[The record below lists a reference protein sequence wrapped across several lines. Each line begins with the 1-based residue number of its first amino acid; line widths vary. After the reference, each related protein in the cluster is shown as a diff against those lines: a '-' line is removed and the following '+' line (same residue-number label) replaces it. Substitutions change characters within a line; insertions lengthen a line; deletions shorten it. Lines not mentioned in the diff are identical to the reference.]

1 MSYSNVNNSF
11 NLNINKNAIYVP
23 SIIKPKNSEVIK
35 FLDMSYD
42 EIEKNGIPEVIWR
55 YLKTHLE
62 ALLLNTNIDED
73 YLNATN
79 YKILIESIDQIQ
91 GATGWKKFSNSYLSN
106 FAILLKQLNPNHQ
119 PHMIVSDLSGLDIF
133 TFEGVKEK
141 LLTLCAEGIARK
153 NHLGQM
159 EKGEWRV
166 VNDSVH
172 TVLIYR
178 CFENNAWGFA
188 SVPTMTD
195 ERTPTL
201 ISRMPFAINVLRDA
215 ISSQENNLLP
225 IFIGS
230 LKNRLPLESL
240 FLMDTSFKA
249 QEQYKGIYLTFG
261 YSPITFTSKKIIIS
275 ASASFY
281 AGPIDF
287 SKNTP
292 NGRVINFLIDPMT
305 GIISLD
311 PYEKD
316 CDIITNRAN
325 KPAFHAYQFSLES
338 IRGLKDQALQYL
350 ASNSLEL
357 EVSYSISFPESEKEW
372 NNQEILLL
380 TELGKDLEQN
390 KPGAAQT
397 ILALANALDIE
408 IPETDLSLDEKNQL
422 ESTGSVAVSPKTL
435 ITSMK
440 KNALKTFVKMS
451 KEESAMT
458 PSSSLIGKKELK
470 VSEKEKNVK
479 QITQKSKNVKQQK
492 KSKHKSESNNNNE
505 SKTAQV
511 KNKQIVFSKDEKEVS
526 RSVMKGNAQKSSD
539 FNKVARGML
548 EKILGEEAS
557 TIKEIKDG
565 SHLVLHFEQNGIGKG
580 LTLVKKHGNKDAMAM
595 VFNQKR
601 TLKDLFELKDKASD
615 KS

>member
-1 MSYSNVNNSF
+1 MSYSNINNNFNVKVNQ
-11 NLNINKNAIYVP
+11 NAIYVP
-23 SIIKPKNSEVIK
+23 TIIKPKDSDVIK

-42 EIEKNGIPEVIWR
+42 DIEKNGIPVEIWR

-62 ALLLNTNIDED
+62 ALLLNTNTDQD
-73 YLNATN
+73 YLNASS
-79 YKILIESIDQIQ
+79 YKSLLEFIDQLQ
-91 GATGWKKFSNSYLSN
+91 GTTGWKKCSNFYLSS
-106 FAILLKQLNPNHQ
+106 FAILLRQLNPNQQSHL
-119 PHMIVSDLSGLDIF
+119 IVCDLSGLDIF

-141 LLTLCAEGIARK
+141 LLMLCAEGIARK
-153 NHLGQM
+153 NHISQI

-166 VNDSVH
+166 VNDSLH

-178 CFENNAWGFA
+178 CFEMNAWGFA
-188 SVPTMTD
+188 SVSPMGG
-195 ERTPTL
+195 ERAPTL
-201 ISRMPFAINVLRDA
+201 ISRMPFSTNVLRDA
-215 ISSQENNLLP
+215 INSNANNLLP
-225 IFIGS
+225 TFIAS

-240 FLMDTSFKA
+240 FLTNASLKA

-261 YSPITFTSKKIIIS
+261 YSPSSFTSSKLIIS

-287 SKNTP
+287 SKNIP
-292 NGRVINFLIDPMT
+292 NGRVINFLIDPT
-305 GIISLD
+305 TDVISLD

-316 CDIITNRAN
+316 EAIITNKEN
-325 KPAFHAYQFSLES
+325 KPAYRAYQFSLES
-338 IRGLKDQALQYL
+338 IRGLKDQALQFL
-350 ASNSLEL
+350 ASDLQEM

-397 ILALANALDIE
+397 ILKLATAFDIE
-408 IPETDLSLDEKNQL
+408 IPETDLSLEEKKQL
-422 ESTGSVAVSPKTL
+422 ESTGSVAISPKTL

-451 KEESAMT
+451 KEESEMSH
-458 PSSSLIGKKELK
+458 SSSQLGKEEFKLPK
-470 VSEKEKNVK
+470 QEKNAK
-479 QITQKSKNVKQQK
+479 QTTLKSRNIKQQK
-492 KSKHKSESNNNNE
+492 KSKHKSENNNNNE
-505 SKTAQV
+505 SQTAQS
-511 KNKQIVFSKDEKEVS
+511 KNKQIVFSKDEKEIS
-526 RSVMKGNAQKSSD
+526 GAVMKGNAQKASD

-565 SHLVLHFEQNGIGKG
+565 SHTVLHFKQNGIGKG
-580 LTLVKKHGNKDAMAM
+580 LTLVKKHGNKDEVAM
-595 VFNQKR
+595 VFKQKR
-601 TLKDLFELKDKASD
+601 TLKDLFELKDNA
-615 KS
+615 